1 MVGARCAC
9 PISGAKHRAPTIE
22 TIKFGGEKSLASG
35 GKAGR
40 EDGKMKKVFFWFS
53 FLLIG
58 GALLG
63 AADLGAQAVRG
74 VTDTEILVGQ
84 TGPQTGPAA
93 LWGAVARGTGLYFK
107 GINDEG
113 GIHGRKIK
121 YFLRDDGY
129 QPAKTKA
136 IGKEFVEQIGVFS
149 VVGGVGV
156 GPGMSVRDYYSE
168 NKVLM
173 VSMGCSGVT
182 NWIIPLQRY
191 IFPIYPLY
199 IHEGYALTG
208 YFDKHLKLKKIAMF
222 YQNDDYGKQG
232 LEGVEHYLKENNL
245 QLVASVPAEVTERDL
260 SSHALKLKASGAE
273 AVIMWAMPAH
283 GALLLGESAKIGFK
297 PQWGT
302 SSTLSDGVAMMQVT
316 KGLWAGMI
324 HSNFAETPDSSNPL
338 MVKYRAWHQKYEPKE
353 RWSTFYFAGMAF
365 AEPFVEGLRLAGRNL
380 NPETFV
386 TAMETLK
393 DWQATGPPITFTPT
407 DHQGGKHVFF
417 GQVNP
422 DGSIKRLTDWFRIT
436 K

>member
-1 MVGARCAC
+1 
-9 PISGAKHRAPTIE
+9 
-22 TIKFGGEKSLASG
+22 
-35 GKAGR
+35 
-40 EDGKMKKVFFWFS
+40 MKRVFFWFS
-53 FLLIG
+53 FLLLG
-58 GALLG
+58 GSLVL

-113 GIHGRKIK
+113 GVHGRKIK
-121 YFLRDDGY
+121 YFLRDDSY

-136 IGKEFVEQIGVFS
+136 IGKEFVEQIGVFA

-168 NKVLM
+168 NKVIM
-173 VSMGCSGVT
+173 VSMGCTGAT
-182 NWIIPLQRY
+182 NWIIPLQKY

-208 YFDKHLKLKKIAMF
+208 YFDKHLKFKKIAMF

-232 LEGVEHYLKENNL
+232 LEGVEHYIKENKL

-273 AVIMWAMPAH
+273 AVIMWAMPTH

-324 HSNFAETPDSSNPL
+324 HSNFAEVPESTHPL

-353 RWSTFYFAGMAF
+353 RWSTFYYAGMAF
-365 AEPFVEGLRLAGRNL
+365 AEPFVEGLRRTGRNL
-380 NPETFV
+380 NPDAFV
-386 TAMETLK
+386 TAMESLK
-393 DWQATGPPITFTPT
+393 DWRETGPPITFTPT

-422 DGSIKRLTDWFRIT
+422 DGSIKRLTDWMRIT